1 MTMINTQLF
10 LINRIAPNAN
20 ARIISSKLPKNIFSK
35 AGTTLWSSNHSAEA
49 GIAVKHKANID
60 KRINILGNISNIKIM
75 KNNMS
80 ITVKTIRAI
89 TLLLAIFS
97 MSACSTYP
105 NKFKCG
111 DAKGLGCTMLAE
123 VDRQID
129 NGKIEEVYQDKKCK
143 RGHCKTSNTNLAL
156 NNKDVATLYEE
167 TFEEPETND
176 NNLYF

>member
-1 MTMINTQLF
+1 M
-10 LINRIAPNAN
+10 
-20 ARIISSKLPKNIFSK
+20 
-35 AGTTLWSSNHSAEA
+35 
-49 GIAVKHKANID
+49 
-60 KRINILGNISNIKIM
+60 M

-80 ITVKTIRAI
+80 ITTKTIRAI

-97 MSACSTYP
+97 ISACSTYP

-129 NGKIEEVYQDKKCK
+129 NGKIEEVYQDKKCQ